1 MAAGGEDRP
10 VVRSDH
16 LKLDPEPHA
25 PDLAHPAAHDNA
37 VAEFPRR
44 AVVDLGAQHDRIQS
58 GPRHFAQ
65 AHAHL
70 AGHDRPRRLDEAQVG
85 DVVDHAAAVRVEE
98 HNGNLM
104 LDAREP
110 RIGHGVDSARAR
122 RTWPKQIPAGFRLHF
137 APHGTISALAKM
149 NDWDVSSA
157 LALYNVERWGAP
169 YFTINSGGHVAVR
182 PDAEPSR
189 EIDLME
195 LVAEA
200 RERRLSFPITLRFQ
214 DLLRHRVRTVNEAFA
229 EAIAGAGYQN
239 VYRGVFPIKVNQLRE
254 VVEEV
259 VDAGAEFHFGLEA
272 GSKPELLAALSMH
285 NDPESLIICNGY
297 KDADYVRNAMLGRK
311 LGKRLVMVVEKIEE
325 LAQILAVAK
334 QMDVEPWIGVRVRLA
349 TKGSGKWA
357 TSGGEDA
364 KFGLSTAE
372 LVGASELLRREGMA
386 HCLKLVHFHVGSQ
399 IPDIGTIKRAVREAA
414 RFYAKLQK
422 LGHDLGYLDVGGG
435 LGIDYDGSRTTFDS
449 SANYT
454 LHEYARDVVAA
465 VQEVCDEEK
474 VSHPVL
480 VSESGRAIAAHH
492 SVLVV
497 EAFGSIEKVSRGP
510 EVVAAGGDPSVV
522 RDIIAIYESL
532 GSKHRLESLHD
543 AQEIREKA
551 DSMFALGL
559 LDLPAKAKVET
570 VYWRTAAKVV
580 ELFHGVRYVPEEV
593 KDLEISLSD
602 QVMCNFSVFQSLLDH
617 WALGQLF
624 PVMPLHRLTEPP
636 DRQAT
641 LVDITCD
648 SDGKVARFIDLQ
660 DVKPTL
666 PLHRTEEGVPY
677 YIGFFLAGAY
687 QDIMGDMHNLF
698 GRVNEMHIFLDE
710 DEESGYY
717 IEEIIGGNTIGNVL
731 ALTQWEKSELVR
743 RMKVQFD
750 AAIKEDRMKPNE
762 AMRLLD
768 SYEKALE
775 GYTYLNCF
783 GGNG

>member
-1 MAAGGEDRP
+1 
-10 VVRSDH
+10 
-16 LKLDPEPHA
+16 
-25 PDLAHPAAHDNA
+25 
-37 VAEFPRR
+37 
-44 AVVDLGAQHDRIQS
+44 
-58 GPRHFAQ
+58 
-65 AHAHL
+65 
-70 AGHDRPRRLDEAQVG
+70 
-85 DVVDHAAAVRVEE
+85 
-98 HNGNLM
+98 
-104 LDAREP
+104 
-110 RIGHGVDSARAR
+110 
-122 RTWPKQIPAGFRLHF
+122 
-137 APHGTISALAKM
+137 M

-169 YFTINSGGHVAVR
+169 YFSVNGKGHVAVR
-182 PDAEPSR
+182 PSGEPLR
-189 EIDLME
+189 EIDMME
-195 LVAEA
+195 LVREA
-200 RERRLSFPITLRFQ
+200 RERGLAFPLTLRFQ
-214 DLLRHRVRTVNEAFA
+214 DLLRHRVQTVNRAFA
-229 EAIAGAGYQN
+229 EAIAEAGYKN

-285 NDPESLIICNGY
+285 DDPESLIICNGY

-325 LAQILAVAK
+325 LTQILAVAK

-349 TKGSGKWA
+349 TKGAGKWA

-372 LVGASELLRREGMA
+372 LVEASELLRREGKA
-386 HCLKLVHFHVGSQ
+386 HYLKLVHFHVGSQ

-449 SANYT
+449 SVNYS
-454 LHEYARDVVAA
+454 LHEYTRDVVAA

-474 VSHPVL
+474 VAHPVL

-497 EAFGSIEKVSRGP
+497 EAFGAIEKVSRGP
-510 EVVAAGGDPSVV
+510 EVTAAEGDPAVV
-522 RDIIAIYESL
+522 RDIIAIYQSL

-551 DSMFALGL
+551 DSMFSLGL

-570 VYWRTAAKVV
+570 VYWRIAAKVV
-580 ELFHGVRYVPEEV
+580 ELFRGVRYVPEEV

-624 PVMPLHRLTEPP
+624 PVMPLHRLKEAPE
-636 DRQAT
+636 RQAT

-666 PLHRTEEGVPY
+666 PVHRAEEGKPY
-677 YIGFFLAGAY
+677 YLGFFLAGAY

-731 ALTQWEKSELVR
+731 ALTQWEKSELTR
-743 RMKVQFD
+743 RMKVQVD
-750 AAIKEDRMKPNE
+750 TAIKADRLKPNE
-762 AMRLLD
+762 GMRLLD

-783 GGNG
+783 GTSGSNGTS